1 MAELKIKA
9 DSGGGTVSF
18 KGPATTTGNNP
29 VQLTLPVDDG
39 TANQVL
45 TTNGSGALSWA
56 APVIADDS
64 IVEAKL
70 DVSNSPTNGQF
81 LQAQSGEGGG
91 LTWAAVVGISDVDQ
105 WYLKSSVTS
114 NGTLT
119 DLGRSSDKWPGAAA
133 QIGTGMSVSSGIF
146 TFPSTGKWLVIAHAY
161 LVIAPGDQVAL
172 ETHVTTN
179 NSSYAMTC
187 SAVDGQ
193 NDGGSTTR
201 SGSATTWAFL
211 DVTDTSNVK
220 VKFEGNSIATN
231 SEVRGTDTLGNGMF
245 SHFTFIRVG
254 AT

>member
-1 MAELKIKA
+1 MAI
-9 DSGGGTVSF
+9 TI
-18 KGPATTTGNNP
+18 N
-29 VQLTLPVDDG
+29 G
-39 TANQVL
+39 TANTVAGL
-45 TTNGSGALSWA
+45 AVGGLPDGTVDADTLASNSVTN
-56 APVIADDS
+56 VKVADDAIDS
-64 IVEAKL
+64 AELA
-70 DVSNSPTNGQF
+70 D
-81 LQAQSGEGGG
+81 GGIDSVH
-91 LTWAAVVGISDVDQ
+91 LAAGVGGISDVDQ

-231 SEVRGTDTLGNGMF
+231 SEVRGTDDVGNGMF
-245 SHFTFIRVG
+245 CHFTFIRVG

>member
-1 MAELKIKA
+1 MATVKINA
-9 DSGGGTVSF
+9 DSGGGTVAL
-18 KGPATTTGNNP
+18 KGPATTTGDAA
-29 VQLTLPVDDG
+29 VELTLPVDDG
-39 TANQVL
+39 TANTWL
-45 TTNGSGALSWA
+45 KSNGSGVTSWA
-56 APVIADDS
+56 APTATEIATS
-64 IVEAKL
+64 SGTAG
-70 DVSNSPTNGQF
+70 SGTF
-81 LQAQSGEGGG
+81 LRGDN
-91 LTWAAVVGISDVDQ
+91 TWAAVIGISDVDQ

-201 SGSATTWAFL
+201 SGSSTTWAFL

-231 SEVRGTDTLGNGMF
+231 SEVRGTDDVGNGMF
-245 SHFTFIRVG
+245 CHFTFIRVG

>member
-9 DSGGGTVSF
+9 DSGGGTVAL
-18 KGPATTTGNNP
+18 KGPATTTSNAA

-119 DLGRSSDKWPGAAA
+119 DLGRSSDKFSGSAA

-161 LVIAPGDQVAL
+161 LTITPGDQIAL

-179 NSSYAMTC
+179 NSSYAMNC

-193 NDGGSTTR
+193 NDSSGGTR
-201 SGSATTWAFL
+201 SGSSTSFAFL
-211 DVTDTSNVK
+211 DVTDTSNVN
-220 VKFEGNSIATN
+220 VKFEGNSIA
-231 SEVRGTDTLGNGMF
+231 SPGEVRGGDTAANGMF

>member
-1 MAELKIKA
+1 MATVKINA
-9 DSGGGTVSF
+9 DSGGGTVAL
-18 KGPATTTGNNP
+18 KGPATTTGDAA
-29 VQLTLPVDDG
+29 VELTLPVDDG
-39 TANQVL
+39 AANTWL
-45 TTNGSGALSWA
+45 KSNGSGVTSWA
-56 APVIADDS
+56 APTATEIATS
-64 IVEAKL
+64 SGTAG
-70 DVSNSPTNGQF
+70 SGTF
-81 LQAQSGEGGG
+81 LRGDN
-91 LTWAAVVGISDVDQ
+91 TWAAVIGISDVDQ

-231 SEVRGTDTLGNGMF
+231 SEVRGTDDVGNGMF
-245 SHFTFIRVG
+245 CHFTFIRVG
-254 AT
+254 AN